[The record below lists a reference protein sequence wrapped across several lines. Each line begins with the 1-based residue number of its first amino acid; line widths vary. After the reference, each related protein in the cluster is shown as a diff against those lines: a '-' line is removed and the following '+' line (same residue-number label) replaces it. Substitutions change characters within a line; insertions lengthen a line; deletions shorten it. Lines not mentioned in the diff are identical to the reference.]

1 LPSFIGFYWLH
12 LLKTPFANT
21 CHTRVFLRLPAD
33 VVICRNL
40 KSGTILCAL
49 FRNGIAAPGGDKGQ

>member
-1 LPSFIGFYWLH
+1 M
-12 LLKTPFANT
+12 KTPFANT